1 MGTAVMTDTT
11 QRRLVAELAATPD
24 QIREAQHL
32 RYRVFAEEMGAKLES
47 MDDGYD
53 WDRFDAFCSHLLVR
67 DVERDE
73 IIACTRILLEEQAEQ
88 AGGFYSNSEFDLSNI
103 LQLPGR
109 LIELG
114 RTCVAPNYRSGPT
127 IAVLWGG
134 LADFVATHKVDYMI
148 GCVSV
153 SIEDGGAQANAV
165 MDRLRRKNMVAP
177 ELRVEPRHPLPRNRG
192 KQSADLKMP
201 PLVKAYIA
209 LGAKACGEPCL
220 DPDFQ
225 VADIFMLLDVRDLAP
240 RYAKHFLSRRT
251 DPVTGALRAC
261 A

>member
-1 MGTAVMTDTT
+1 MGTALMTDTT
-11 QRRLVAELAATPD
+11 QRRLVAELATTPD
-24 QIREAQHL
+24 QIREAQRL

-47 MDDGYD
+47 LDDGYD
-53 WDRFDAFCSHLLVR
+53 CDRFDPFCDHLLVR
-67 DVERDE
+67 DVERGE
-73 IIACTRILLEEQAEQ
+73 VIACTRILLENQAER
-88 AGGFYSNSEFDLSNI
+88 AGSFYSNSEFDLGNI

-114 RTCVAPNYRSGPT
+114 RTCVAADYRSGPT

-134 LADFVATHKVDYMI
+134 LADFVAMHKIDYMI

-153 SIEDGGAQANAV
+153 SINDGGTQANAV
-165 MDRLRRKNMVAP
+165 MDRLRRKNMAAP
-177 ELRVEPRHPLPRNRG
+177 ELRVKPRHPLPRNRSRR
-192 KQSADLKMP
+192 SATPKMP

-240 RYAKHFLSRRT
+240 RYAKHFLSRRI
-251 DPVTGALRAC
+251 DPVTGSLQAC